1 MPELEKNI
9 QERIDKLIDEG
20 DKVYNQGN
28 IKGAI
33 NYLKEAWEIFP
44 DSKFCYPESYHVA
57 NYITLLSMEVK
68 DFETA
73 KEWALVTQ
81 KCHPERGDIVEK
93 EFLIGQVAFESG
105 DLKEA
110 YKYFKLADEISKG
123 LCFQGEDSKYVNL
136 LYNKPE

>member
-1 MPELEKNI
+1 MTELEEPI
-9 QERIDKLIDEG
+9 QEKVDEILDHSEIAYQENDLPSCIVWLKKAWDVLPG
-20 DKVYNQGN
+20 DKYV
-28 IKGAI
+28 
-33 NYLKEAWEIFP
+33 F
-44 DSKFCYPESYHVA
+44 DESYLIA
-57 NYITLLSMEVK
+57 NDIVRLSMEIK
-68 DFETA
+68 DFKTA
-73 KEWALVTQ
+73 REWAFIAQ
-81 KCHPERGDIVEK
+81 KCDPERGDIGEK